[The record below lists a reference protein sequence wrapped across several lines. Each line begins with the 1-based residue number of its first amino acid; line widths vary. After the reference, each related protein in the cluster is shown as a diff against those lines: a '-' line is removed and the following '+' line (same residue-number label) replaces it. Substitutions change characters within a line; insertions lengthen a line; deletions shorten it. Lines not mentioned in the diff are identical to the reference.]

1 MNSERGVAD
10 GPPVFG
16 SLAPPQLL
24 RERVYEAIEASIVG
38 GDLQPGH
45 HLREDDLARQ
55 LGVSRNPVREA
66 LQRLMHEGLVDHR
79 QSRGIF
85 VHTPTLTEVEEVFV
99 VRALLEG
106 ECARLAAQNATPEA
120 IRGLEDL
127 LERGTRAVE
136 RKEADRL
143 LELNEEFHGVLLDL
157 AQNSLMSS
165 MMVSLRRR
173 IRWYFAGVVVQRSER
188 SWDQH
193 RAMYEAIKAGD
204 GDTAAQIMREH
215 VRHTGS
221 AIRKKLSDADDAS

>member
-1 MNSERGVAD
+1 MNSERGVVG

-24 RERVYEAIEASIVG
+24 RERVYEAIEASIVSG
-38 GDLQPGH
+38 ALQPGH

-85 VHTPTLTEVEEVFV
+85 VHVPTMTEVEEVFV

-106 ECARLAAQNATPEA
+106 ECARLAAQNATAEA
-120 IRGLEDL
+120 IRDLEDL
-127 LERGTRAVE
+127 LERGSRAVE

-157 AQNSLMSS
+157 AHNSLMSS

-204 GDTAAQIMREH
+204 GETAAQLMREH

-221 AIRKKLSDADDAS
+221 AIREKLANPDDGG

>member
-1 MNSERGVAD
+1 MNSERGVAT

-24 RERVYEAIEASIVG
+24 RERVYEAIEASIVSG
-38 GDLQPGH
+38 ALQPGH
-45 HLREDDLARQ
+45 HLREDELARQ

-85 VHTPTLTEVEEVFV
+85 VHTPTSTEVAEVFV
-99 VRALLEG
+99 VRALLES
-106 ECARLAAQNATPEA
+106 ECARLAAQNATAEA
-120 IRGLEDL
+120 LDALADL
-127 LERGTRAVE
+127 LARGAQAVE
-136 RKEADRL
+136 RKQADL
-143 LELNEEFHGVLLDL
+143 LLQLNEDFHGILLDL

-204 GDTAAQIMREH
+204 GDAAAQIMKEH

-221 AIRKKLSDADDAS
+221 AIREKMADPN